1 MIRLLLFLI
10 IFFHSLTSHS
20 QQKILLIGTHR
31 RTERERLKEIMP
43 VTAAIEN
50 FHPGVIC
57 VEYPIPTDTA
67 SVIHRSVMH
76 HNDAHI
82 FQKME
87 ALRKEWKVPQ
97 DIRTRIELLQHDPD
111 MLKRME
117 LQQLFFL
124 SSDLGNA
131 DYQGYLVISKI
142 KNDAKATASLAA
154 NFPGFEAMKA
164 TYEHKMM

>member
-1 MIRLLLFLI
+1 
-10 IFFHSLTSHS
+10 
-20 QQKILLIGTHR
+20 
-31 RTERERLKEIMP
+31 
-43 VTAAIEN
+43 
-50 FHPGVIC
+50 
-57 VEYPIPTDTA
+57 
-67 SVIHRSVMH
+67 MH
-76 HNDAHI
+76 HNDAHNI

-117 LQQLFFL
+117 LPQLFFL